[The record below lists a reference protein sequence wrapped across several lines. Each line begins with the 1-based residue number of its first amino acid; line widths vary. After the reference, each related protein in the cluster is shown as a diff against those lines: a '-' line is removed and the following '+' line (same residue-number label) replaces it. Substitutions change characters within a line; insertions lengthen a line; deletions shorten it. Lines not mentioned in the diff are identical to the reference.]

1 MLSIISEGRKALTK
15 TPRARKKINDG
26 NRFSHEIHVYTLLLV
41 SPISDSRPYISN
53 CLRNNSCTSCGL
65 AFPRVARIT

>member
-1 MLSIISEGRKALTK
+1 MLCIISEGRKALTK

-26 NRFSHEIHVYTLLLV
+26 NRFSHELHLYTLLV
-41 SPISDSRPYISN
+41 TPVPDRRSYISN